1 MGTGIPGDPE
11 RYEGAVV
18 TDWPYFDPKSVE
30 AELPPDDPLVPRDRD
45 VYVFNPDQRV
55 VLAVNVAMSTRRPL
69 LIYGPPGSGKSSLA
83 PNVARI
89 LRRRYYEEV
98 VSSRTEAQD
107 LLWTFDAVRRLRDA
121 QANNELG
128 ADSDYTEPGVIWWAF
143 DRQSALEQGGSE
155 QAQDPGTDLEA
166 PAVVLLDEI
175 DKADPDLPNN
185 LLMPMGSY
193 RFAHADS
200 WISAP
205 EERAPLIVI
214 TTNDERDL
222 SRPFLR
228 RCVVLT
234 LQHPTVEELV
244 SIAAAHLGSEPDRE
258 GLYNTVAELVD
269 GMRPEA
275 ERQRMPVPSTA
286 EYLDTLRACIRLNLM
301 PADPR
306 WKQMVQITL
315 DKRNATESLA

>member
-1 MGTGIPGDPE
+1 
-11 RYEGAVV
+11 V
-18 TDWPYFDPKSVE
+18 TDWPYFAPSFVE
-30 AELPPDDPLVPRDRD
+30 EAPPPDDPLVPRDRD
-45 VYVFNPDQRV
+45 VYVFTPDQRI

-89 LRRRYYEEV
+89 LHWRYYEEV
-98 VSSRTEAQD
+98 ISSRTEAQD

-121 QANNELG
+121 QASHDLKP
-128 ADSDYTEPGVIWWAF
+128 DSDYTEPGVFWWAF

-185 LLMPMGSY
+185 LLMPLGSY

-200 WISAP
+200 WIKAP
-205 EERAPLIVI
+205 EDSAPLIVI

-234 LQHPTVEELV
+234 LEHPTAAEMV
-244 SIAAAHLGSEPDRE
+244 SIAEAHLGSDEAYDD
-258 GLYNTVAELVD
+258 LYTTVAELVES
-269 GMRPEA
+269 MRPEA
-275 ERQRMPVPSTA
+275 KRQRMPVPSTA
-286 EYLDTLRACIRLNLM
+286 EYLDTLRACIRLNLS
-301 PADPR
+301 PTDPR
-306 WKQMVQITL
+306 WEQMVRITL

>member
-1 MGTGIPGDPE
+1 MT
-11 RYEGAVV
+11 A
-18 TDWPYFDPKSVE
+18 WPYFDPNAVE
-30 AELPPDDPLVPRDRD
+30 AVSPPEDPLTPRERD
-45 VYVFNPDQRV
+45 VYVFDKDERI
-55 VLAVNVAMSTRRPL
+55 VLAVNVALSTRRPL
-69 LIYGPPGSGKSSLA
+69 LIYGPPGCGKSSLA

-89 LRRRYYEEV
+89 LRWRYYEEV
-98 VSSRTEAQD
+98 ISSRTEAQD

-121 QANNELG
+121 QVDRKLSQ
-128 ADSDYTEPGVIWWAF
+128 DSAYTEPGVMWWAF
-143 DRQSALEQGGSE
+143 DRPSALQQGGTE
-155 QAQDPGTDLEA
+155 QAQDPAADLGG

-185 LLMPMGSY
+185 LLLPLGGY

-200 WISAP
+200 WIAAP
-205 EERAPLIVI
+205 EEGAPLVVI

-234 LQHPTVEELV
+234 LPHPKVTELV
-244 SIAAAHLGSEPDRE
+244 KIAEAHLGDDGDRT
-258 GLYNTVAELVD
+258 GLYTTVAKLVD

-286 EYLDTLRACIRLNLM
+286 EYLDTLRACIRLDLM
-301 PADPR
+301 PTDSR
-306 WKQMVQITL
+306 WDQMIRITL
-315 DKRNATESLA
+315 DKRKDLESLK